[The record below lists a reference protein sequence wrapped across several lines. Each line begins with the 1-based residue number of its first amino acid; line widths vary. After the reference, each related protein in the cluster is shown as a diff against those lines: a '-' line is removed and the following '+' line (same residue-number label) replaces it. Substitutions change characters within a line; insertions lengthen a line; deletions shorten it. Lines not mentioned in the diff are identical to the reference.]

1 MERTKHEK
9 YRIFLV
15 AYLVFFTLILFGS
28 FHSFGIFLK
37 PLVESLNLGRAHVSA
52 AISISWICQGISA
65 PLGGALSDRF
75 GPRVVMATGTLLIGL
90 GYALMS
96 TCSSIAQLYV
106 YFGVI
111 IGIGMGPAFTIASA
125 TAAKWFPDRRGLMV
139 GIVLTGPGLGRVILA
154 PLSHYLIRIYDIHTA
169 YLILGMLVLGVALPL
184 STLIK
189 AAPKESAG
197 LDSSGKATEQL
208 TTKSFWF
215 REAMRQPSFWL
226 LFFIWL
232 QVPLAIQLWQVHFF
246 PHVSDRGIP
255 ETAASLLFVFS
266 GTGLVVGRITWGA
279 VADRLGSMKT
289 LAFVLLLIC
298 GAELSAIGVCR
309 LWHVYLVAALFGF
322 SMGGNDTVYVKLVVE
337 TFGPQFA
344 GTIIGALAFAFAL
357 SSSLG
362 PLIAGSIVDRTQ
374 SYSWGFLVASIALL
388 GALITLYFLKLS
400 IEARPWG
407 GSKPIIP
414 TET

>member
-1 MERTKHEK
+1 MNNGK

-28 FHSFGIFLK
+28 FHSFGIFLM
-37 PLVESLNLGRAHVSA
+37 PLAKSLKIGRAEISA

-75 GPRVVMATGTLLIGL
+75 GPRVVMAAGTVLIGL

-96 TCSSIAQLYV
+96 TCSSIAELYV

-111 IGIGMGPAFTIASA
+111 IGIGMGPAYTVASS
-125 TAAKWFPDRRGLMV
+125 TAAKWFPERRGLMV
-139 GIVLTGPGLGRVILA
+139 GIVLTGPGLGRVILP
-154 PLSHYLIRIYDIHTA
+154 PLSHYLIRSYDVHTA
-169 YLILGMLVLGVALPL
+169 YVILGMLVLGFALPV
-184 STLIK
+184 SALIK
-189 AAPKESAG
+189 AAPKEGAG
-197 LDSSGKATEQL
+197 LASSGKPTEQPMA
-208 TTKSFWF
+208 KGFWF
-215 REAMRQPSFWL
+215 REVMRQPPFWL

-255 ETAASLLFVFS
+255 EAVASLLFVFL
-266 GTGLVVGRITWGA
+266 GTGLIVGRVTWGA
-279 VADRLGSMKT
+279 VADRVGSIKT
-289 LAFVLLLIC
+289 LTFVLLLIC

-322 SMGGNDTVYVKLVVE
+322 SMGGNDVVYVKLVVE
-337 TFGPQFA
+337 TFGLRFA
-344 GTIIGALAFAFAL
+344 GTIIGALALAFAL
-357 SSSLG
+357 SSSMG
-362 PLIAGSIVDRTQ
+362 PLIAGFVVDETQ
-374 SYSWGFLVASIALL
+374 SYSWGFLIASLALL

-400 IEARPWG
+400 VQARPRG
-407 GSKPIIP
+407 GHGPNVVA
-414 TET
+414 ET